1 MTSIKKFKFD
11 TSFDPGSGG
20 TDSRGERKYTTD
32 DLAIAEEAA
41 REQGRLAGIAEA
53 RTSIEHTTAVALSRI
68 GGQLQALGRTTEDI
82 HYESASHALK
92 IAVAAVRK
100 VLPDLAR
107 RNGLAEIEAL
117 VRECLNTF
125 YDEPRVVVRLH
136 DKMLDPLRERIDD
149 IAAGCGFNGKI
160 VLFGDEHLAET
171 DCRVEWADGGAERN
185 LTGLYQEIG
194 QVVEKVTGPLPAMP
208 DLAPEPKYGE
218 GPETDHSQAPESEID
233 ASIDVSQGDQ
243 VPEKAHS
250 TTGV

>member
-1 MTSIKKFKFD
+1 MTAIKKFNFD
-11 TSFDPGSGG
+11 NSFDPGNEG
-20 TDSRGERKYTTD
+20 TDSRGERRYTAD
-32 DLAIAEEAA
+32 DLATAEEAA
-41 REQGRLAGIAEA
+41 REQGRLAGIAETRA
-53 RTSIEHTTAVALSRI
+53 TIEHTTAAALSRI
-68 GGQLQALGRTTEDI
+68 GEQLQALGRTIEDI

-92 IAVAAVRK
+92 IAVATVRK
-100 VLPDLAR
+100 LLPDLAR

-125 YDEPRVVVRLH
+125 YDEPRMVVRVH

-194 QVVEKVTGPLPAMP
+194 EVVEKVTGPLPAMS
-208 DLAPEPKYGE
+208 DRAPEPETGE
-218 GPETDHSQAPESEID
+218 GPETDHSQPPESEID
-233 ASIDVSQGDQ
+233 ASIDASPGDQ
-243 VPEKAHS
+243 VPEQAHS

>member
-1 MTSIKKFKFD
+1 MTSIKKFNFD
-11 TSFDPGSGG
+11 NSFDPGSEG
-20 TDSRGERKYTTD
+20 TDSRSERKYTVD

-41 REQGRLAGIAEA
+41 REQGRLAGAAEA
-53 RTSIEHTTAVALSRI
+53 HATTEHTTAVALSRI
-68 GGQLQALGRTTEDI
+68 GEQLQTLGGTIEDI
-82 HYESASHALK
+82 HHESASRAIK
-92 IAVAAVRK
+92 IAVAVVRK

-107 RNGLAEIEAL
+107 RNGLTEIEAL

-136 DKMLDPLRERIDD
+136 DKMLDPLRERIDG

-171 DCRVEWADGGAERN
+171 DCRIEWADGGAERN

-194 QVVEKVTGPLPAMP
+194 EVVEKVIGPLPAMS
-208 DLAPEPKYGE
+208 DRAPEPEYGE
-218 GPETDHSQAPESEID
+218 GPETDHSQPPESEID
-233 ASIDVSQGDQ
+233 ASIDASPGDQ
-243 VPEKAHS
+243 VPERAHS

>member
-1 MTSIKKFKFD
+1 MTSIKKFNFD
-11 TSFDPGSGG
+11 TSFNPGSEG
-20 TDSRGERKYTTD
+20 TDSRGARSYTAD

-41 REQGRLAGIAEA
+41 REQGRLAGIAETRA
-53 RTSIEHTTAVALSRI
+53 TIEHTTAVALSRI
-68 GGQLQALGRTTEDI
+68 GEQLQALGRTIEEI
-82 HYESASHALK
+82 RYESASHALK
-92 IAVAAVRK
+92 IAVAVVRK
-100 VLPDLAR
+100 VLPDLAQ

-136 DKMLDPLRERIDD
+136 DKMLDPLREQIDE

-171 DCRVEWADGGAERN
+171 DCRIEWADGGAERN

-194 QVVEKVTGPLPAMP
+194 QVIEKVTGPLPAMS
-208 DLAPEPKYGE
+208 DRAPEPEYGE
-218 GPETDHSQAPESEID
+218 GPETDHSQAPESEND

-243 VPEKAHS
+243 VPEQAHS

>member
-1 MTSIKKFKFD
+1 MTAIKKFNFD
-11 TSFDPGSGG
+11 NSFDPGNEG
-20 TDSRGERKYTTD
+20 TDLRGERRYTAD

-41 REQGRLAGIAEA
+41 REQGRLAGIAETRA
-53 RTSIEHTTAVALSRI
+53 TIEHTMAAALSRI
-68 GGQLQALGRTTEDI
+68 GEQLQALGRTIEDI

-92 IAVAAVRK
+92 IAVATVRK
-100 VLPDLAR
+100 LLPDLAR

-125 YDEPRVVVRLH
+125 YDEPRMVVRVH

-171 DCRVEWADGGAERN
+171 DCLVEWADGGAERN

-194 QVVEKVTGPLPAMP
+194 EVVEKVTGPLPAMS
-208 DLAPEPKYGE
+208 DRAPEPEYGE
-218 GPETDHSQAPESEID
+218 GPETDHSQVPESEID
-233 ASIDVSQGDQ
+233 ASIDASQGDQ
-243 VPEKAHS
+243 VPEQAHS
-250 TTGV
+250 TPGV

>member
-1 MTSIKKFKFD
+1 MTAIKKFSFD
-11 TSFDPGSGG
+11 NSFDPGSGG
-20 TDSRGERKYTTD
+20 TDSRGERRYTAD

-53 RTSIEHTTAVALSRI
+53 RATIEHTTAVALSQI
-68 GGQLQALGRTTEDI
+68 GEQLQALGRTIEEI
-82 HYESASHALK
+82 HYESASDALT

-100 VLPDLAR
+100 VLPDLAQ

-136 DKMLDPLRERIDD
+136 DKLLDPLRERIDE

-194 QVVEKVTGPLPAMP
+194 QVIEKVTGPLPAMS
-208 DLAPEPKYGE
+208 DRAPEPKFGE
-218 GPETDHSQAPESEID
+218 GPETDHSQAPESEND
-233 ASIDVSQGDQ
+233 ASTDVSQGDQ
-243 VPEKAHS
+243 VPEQAHS

>member
-1 MTSIKKFKFD
+1 MTAIKKFQFK
-11 TSFDPGSGG
+11 TSFEPGSSG
-20 TDSRGERKYTTD
+20 TDSRGERKHTAG

-53 RTSIEHTTAVALSRI
+53 RTSIEHTTAVALSQIVER
-68 GGQLQALGRTTEDI
+68 LQALGRTTEDI

-100 VLPDLAR
+100 MLPGLAQ
-107 RNGLAEIEAL
+107 RNGLAEIEAP

-125 YDEPRVVVRLH
+125 YDEPRVVVRVH
-136 DKMLDPLRERIDD
+136 DKMLDPLRERVDE

-194 QVVEKVTGPLPAMP
+194 QLVEKVTGPLPAMP
-208 DLAPEPKYGE
+208 DRAPEPEHGE
-218 GPETDHSQAPESEID
+218 GQEADNSQAPESEID
-233 ASIDVSQGDQ
+233 ASNDVSQGDQ
-243 VPEKAHS
+243 VLEQAHS

>member
-1 MTSIKKFKFD
+1 MTSIKKFNFD
-11 TSFDPGSGG
+11 TSFNPGSEG
-20 TDSRGERKYTTD
+20 TDSRGARSYTAD

-41 REQGRLAGIAEA
+41 REQGRLAGIAETRA
-53 RTSIEHTTAVALSRI
+53 TIEHTTAVALSRI
-68 GGQLQALGRTTEDI
+68 GEQLQALGRTIEEI
-82 HYESASHALK
+82 RYESASHALK
-92 IAVAAVRK
+92 IAVAVVRK
-100 VLPDLAR
+100 VLPDLAQ

-125 YDEPRVVVRLH
+125 YDEPRVVVRVH
-136 DKMLDPLRERIDD
+136 DKMLDPLRERVDD
-149 IAAGCGFNGKI
+149 IAAGCGFDGKI

-194 QVVEKVTGPLPAMP
+194 RVVEKVTGPLPAMP
-208 DLAPEPKYGE
+208 NRAPEPEHGD
-218 GPETDHSQAPESEID
+218 GPEADNSQAPESEID

-243 VPEKAHS
+243 VPEQAHS

>member
-1 MTSIKKFKFD
+1 
-11 TSFDPGSGG
+11 
-20 TDSRGERKYTTD
+20 
-32 DLAIAEEAA
+32 LAIAEKAA

-53 RTSIEHTTAVALSRI
+53 RATIEHTTAVALSEI
-68 GGQLQALGRTTEDI
+68 GERLQALGRTTEDI

-92 IAVAAVRK
+92 IAVATVRK
-100 VLPDLAR
+100 VLPGLAR

-125 YDEPRVVVRLH
+125 YDEPRVVVRVH
-136 DKMLDPLRERIDD
+136 DKMLDPLRERVDE

-194 QVVEKVTGPLPAMP
+194 QVVEKVTGPLPTMP
-208 DLAPEPKYGE
+208 DRAPEPVHGE
-218 GPETDHSQAPESEID
+218 GQEANNSQAPESEID

-243 VPEKAHS
+243 VLKQAHS
-250 TTGV
+250 ITGV

>member
-1 MTSIKKFKFD
+1 MTAIKKYQFENSFK
-11 TSFDPGSGG
+11 PGSSG
-20 TDSRGERKYTTD
+20 TDSRGERKHTAD
-32 DLAIAEEAA
+32 DLAIAAEAA
-41 REQGRLAGIAEA
+41 REQGKLAGIAEA
-53 RTSIEHTTAVALSRI
+53 RRSIEHTTAVALSRI
-68 GGQLQALGRTTEDI
+68 SEQLQALGQTIEDI

-92 IAVAAVRK
+92 IALAAVRK

-125 YDEPRVVVRLH
+125 YDEPRVVVRVH
-136 DKMLDPLRERIDD
+136 DKMLDPLRERVDD
-149 IAAGCGFNGKI
+149 IAAGCGFDGKI

-194 QVVEKVTGPLPAMP
+194 RVVEKVTGPLPAMP
-208 DLAPEPKYGE
+208 NRAPEPEHGD
-218 GPETDHSQAPESEID
+218 GPEADNSQAPESEID

-243 VPEKAHS
+243 VPEQAHS